1 MYGEK
6 ISFFQVQYLKNHRGW
21 TPKIEDS
28 FCGWV
33 NILFC
38 DKRTWTAWTDPGS
51 VQKTTEDL
59 TGFDY
64 CIYKG
69 NFRMEPRSFKTMVS
83 GRDVPFNH
91 PIVTQSQIAK
101 DILFQNSQGQNQ
113 LLLASRAPKK
123 QTYFGLR
130 LI

>member
-1 MYGEK
+1 MAKK
-6 ISFFQVQYLKNHRGW
+6 IYFFQVQYLKNHRGW

-38 DKRTWTAWTDPGS
+38 DKHTWTAWTDPGS

-91 PIVTQSQIAK
+91 HIVTQSQIAK

-123 QTYFGLR
+123 
-130 LI
+130 